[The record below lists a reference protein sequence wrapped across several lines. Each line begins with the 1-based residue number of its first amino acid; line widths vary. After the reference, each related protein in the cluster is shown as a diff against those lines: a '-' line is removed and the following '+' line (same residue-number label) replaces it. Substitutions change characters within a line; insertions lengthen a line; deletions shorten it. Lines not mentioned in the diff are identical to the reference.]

1 MLIFEPTLDRLIGDL
16 KGSNR
21 LFISAPWISQSRAYG
36 LTKIL
41 DKACKLEIWV
51 RMTPGE
57 IAKEELLNV
66 LETLA
71 YFTDITVCRNQNLHW
86 KAYISSSLGY
96 IGSANFTERGLPDN
110 VDANSSIEALIL
122 LTKEQLKESWKF
134 KDNLTPKMQRFR
146 DIEDAKTWWLKQR
159 HKKIVTRYPDE
170 VSKDTEDDDF
180 PAKPKDY
187 GIR

>member
-1 MLIFEPTLDRLIGDL
+1 MSIFEPTFDRIMGDL
-16 KGSNR
+16 KGCDR

-36 LTKIL
+36 LTRVH

-57 IAKEELLNV
+57 IAKDDLLNV

-86 KAYISSSLGY
+86 KAYLSSSLGY
-96 IGSANFTERGLPDN
+96 IGSANFTERGLPDSVN
-110 VDANSSIEALIL
+110 ANSSIEALIL

-134 KDNLTPKMQRFR
+134 KDKLTPKMQRFR
-146 DIEDAKTWWLKQR
+146 DVEHAKTWWLNQR
-159 HKKIVTRYPDE
+159 HKKIETRYPDE
-170 VSKDTEDDDF
+170 VLNDMDDEF
-180 PAKPKDY
+180 PPKPNDY
-187 GIR
+187 SIR